1 MFEFLKKLFKKEE
14 KIDWSKAKLIVDTK
28 KRLNIVGEP
37 NKESVEEKKILKHI
51 KEKISKE
58 KEAKPKQEPIVKDL
72 EEVEK
77 IEAKAIKVY
86 EGFLIC
92 DREKVES
99 VEEVLRT
106 IKEKDPTFPN
116 IDRRAYLV
124 VLVANNKDDLH
135 KRLSWVVKNVDGALG
150 YFIREIK

>member
-1 MFEFLKKLFKKEE
+1 MFDFLKKLFKREE

-28 KRLNIVGEP
+28 KRLNIVGKP
-37 NKESVEEKKILKHI
+37 SDESVEEKKILEHI
-51 KEKISKE
+51 KEKIS

-92 DREKVES
+92 DRDKVEN

-124 VLVANNKDDLH
+124 VLIANNRDDLH
-135 KRLSWVVKNVDGALG
+135 KRLSWVVKNVDGTLG
-150 YFIREIK
+150 YFIREVK